1 MTANLKHR
9 RPRALTIVEGAE
21 RIGVST
27 RTIKRYIA
35 GGYLTAWRL
44 PSPSGRGHLRID
56 ESELARF
63 MVENG
68 WVK

>member
-1 MTANLKHR
+1 VNTTLKHR
-9 RPRALTIVEGAE
+9 RPRALTIVEVAE
-21 RIGVST
+21 RLGVST
-27 RTIKRYIA
+27 RSVKRYIA
-35 GGYLTAWRL
+35 RGYLTAWRL

-56 ESELARF
+56 EPELARF

>member
-1 MTANLKHR
+1 MTANLKHPR
-9 RPRALTIVEGAE
+9 ARALTIVEGAE

-35 GGYLTAWRL
+35 RGYLTAWRL

-56 ESELARF
+56 EPELARF

>member
-1 MTANLKHR
+1 MNTTLKHR
-9 RPRALTIVEGAE
+9 RPRALTIVEAAE
-21 RIGVST
+21 RIGVTARS
-27 RTIKRYIA
+27 IKRYIA
-35 GGYLTAWRL
+35 RGYLTAWRL

>member
-1 MTANLKHR
+1 MNTTLKHW
-9 RPRALTIVEGAE
+9 RPRALTIVEVAE

-27 RTIKRYIA
+27 RSVKRYIA
-35 GGYLTAWRL
+35 RGYLTAWRL

>member
-9 RPRALTIVEGAE
+9 RPRARTIVEAAE

-35 GGYLTAWRL
+35 GVYLTAWRL

-68 WVK
+68 WGK

>member
-1 MTANLKHR
+1 MNTTLKHR

-35 GGYLTAWRL
+35 RGYLTAWRL

-68 WVK
+68 WGK

>member
-1 MTANLKHR
+1 MTATLKHR

-35 GGYLTAWRL
+35 RGYLTAWRL

-68 WVK
+68 WGK

>member
-1 MTANLKHR
+1 MNTTLKHPS
-9 RPRALTIVEGAE
+9 PRALTIVEVAE
-21 RIGVST
+21 RIGVTT
-27 RTIKRYIA
+27 RSVKRYIA
-35 GGYLTAWRL
+35 RGYLTAWRL

>member
-1 MTANLKHR
+1 MTANLKYR

-27 RTIKRYIA
+27 RTIKRYITR
-35 GGYLTAWRL
+35 GYLTAWRL

-56 ESELARF
+56 EPELARF

-68 WVK
+68 WIK

>member
-1 MTANLKHR
+1 MNTTLKR
-9 RPRALTIVEGAE
+9 PRPRARTIVEVAE
-21 RIGVST
+21 RVGVST

-35 GGYLTAWRL
+35 CGYLTAWRL

-56 ESELARF
+56 EPELARF

>member
-1 MTANLKHR
+1 MTANLKYR

-35 GGYLTAWRL
+35 RGYLTAWRL

-56 ESELARF
+56 EPELARF

>member
-1 MTANLKHR
+1 MNITLKHR
-9 RPRALTIVEGAE
+9 RPRALTIVEAAE

-27 RTIKRYIA
+27 RSVKRYIA
-35 GGYLTAWRL
+35 RGYLTAWRL

>member
-1 MTANLKHR
+1 MNTTLKHR
-9 RPRALTIVEGAE
+9 RPRALTIVEAAE

-27 RTIKRYIA
+27 RSVKRYIA
-35 GGYLTAWRL
+35 RGYLTAWRL

-68 WVK
+68 WGK

>member
-1 MTANLKHR
+1 MNTTLKHP
-9 RPRALTIVEGAE
+9 RPRALTIVEVAE
-21 RIGVST
+21 RVGVST

-35 GGYLTAWRL
+35 RGYLTARRL

-68 WVK
+68 WVQ

>member
-1 MTANLKHR
+1 MNTTLKHP
-9 RPRALTIVEGAE
+9 RPRALTIVEAAE
-21 RIGVST
+21 RIGVTARS
-27 RTIKRYIA
+27 IKRYIA
-35 GGYLTAWRL
+35 RGYLTAWRL

>member
-9 RPRALTIVEGAE
+9 RPRALTIVEAAE
-21 RIGVST
+21 RIGTSA
-27 RTIKRYIA
+27 RSINRYIA
-35 GGYLTAWRL
+35 RGYLTAWRL

>member
-1 MTANLKHR
+1 MNTTLKHR
-9 RPRALTIVEGAE
+9 RPRALTIVEAAE
-21 RIGVST
+21 RIGTST

>member
-1 MTANLKHR
+1 MNTTLKHPH
-9 RPRALTIVEGAE
+9 PRALTIVEVAE
-21 RIGVST
+21 RVGVST

-35 GGYLTAWRL
+35 RGYLTARRL

-56 ESELARF
+56 EPELARF

-68 WVK
+68 WLK

>member
-1 MTANLKHR
+1 MNTTLKHR
-9 RPRALTIVEGAE
+9 RPRALTIVEAAE

-56 ESELARF
+56 EPEIARF

-68 WVK
+68 WIK